1 MLSATKQL
9 NNFSKKYN
17 RGNNLQTA
25 HEEKP
30 HKFENFSWN
39 AEKRKDERGTARAQL
54 PGMTKWFRPAL
65 LLQELKKLD
74 KVQNICMKATLGIK
88 GPGSIK

>member
-1 MLSATKQL
+1 M
-9 NNFSKKYN
+9 KKN
-17 RGNNLQTA
+17 HTSLKISHGTQ
-25 HEEKP
+25 
-30 HKFENFSWN
+30 
-39 AEKRKDERGTARAQL
+39 KRKDERDTARAQL

-65 LLQELKKLD
+65 PLQELKKLD